1 MIVKWQIWEYWNTA
15 KVFTEP
21 IIVIQLVVG
30 WMKDLFNFPKVVDF
44 KPVDTLTPSQMGY
57 VFEHNELKLMMKRLK
72 GFETVEFTDVS
83 GVKLTPESIE
93 NRFGADGG
101 IDCVINII
109 APTEKG
115 AKNVASRIRN
125 IIING
130 DY

>member
-1 MIVKWQIWEYWNTA
+1 
-15 KVFTEP
+15 
-21 IIVIQLVVG
+21 
-30 WMKDLFNFPKVVDF
+30 
-44 KPVDTLTPSQMGY
+44 MGY

-72 GFETVEFTDVS
+72 GFETVEFTDVY
-83 GVKLTPESIE
+83 GIKLTPESID

-115 AKNVASRIRN
+115 AKNVLSRIRN